1 MSNSTTKNLFLIES
15 SVLSK
20 ISNLIPKNS
29 KIISFDYES
38 HQYFKKT
45 ETPHIQ
51 SEKFLFDSDL
61 EKINCIAKNLSK
73 WSKEKII
80 SNFITYENLNL
91 GDLFTVEFHY
101 FILPFIKKF
110 LEIQRI
116 LSKFPNSIL
125 HTSGIL
131 SNIVEHLGI
140 EHVSKISEHNPFFLY
155 DDIKIKTP
163 FLNFNLSR
171 TKFDKIKNF
180 SENLSHFLSSK
191 SLENSYKNIL
201 FVEFDLKRYESL
213 FVESKKYQLNL
224 IIHNRRRPLYYNPKS
239 FQIFRNSNCI
249 DSFNYINE
257 KNIDNKLISK
267 INSDILNNIKSHNI
281 LFRDFFQI
289 DGFSIWEIIKPS
301 FLELCEKRIESSL
314 LEFLIATQIFEN
326 QTIDKIILL
335 SENGFNEQ
343 IFLTLGKKFNVEI
356 CLLQHGIFLDDP
368 NALDHNIFS
377 GIVPIKSDKI
387 LGWGGIT
394 KNYLS
399 NIVSDSKIEIVG
411 YPGFDKY
418 LDSENSSEK
427 YVLLTTTAPRKIDV
441 KGYLIK
447 YLEQYENSIFHICSI
462 LAQQGKK
469 IIIKTHPFMDEHQLP
484 ERITKL
490 PSVQIK
496 NNSNVLELMRNS
508 ELVIVFG
515 ISTIALEAQILGKPI
530 IFYENDYYL
539 GTTTLTRSKLCMLL
553 NDNNFETI
561 VPQIFNDSN
570 VKSDLIQKGND
581 CVKQYLS
588 NLGFASKKTLDYFK
602 QNH

>member
-213 FVESKKYQLNL
+213 FVE
-224 IIHNRRRPLYYNPKS
+224 
-239 FQIFRNSNCI
+239 
-249 DSFNYINE
+249 
-257 KNIDNKLISK
+257 
-267 INSDILNNIKSHNI
+267 
-281 LFRDFFQI
+281 
-289 DGFSIWEIIKPS
+289 
-301 FLELCEKRIESSL
+301 
-314 LEFLIATQIFEN
+314 
-326 QTIDKIILL
+326 
-335 SENGFNEQ
+335 
-343 IFLTLGKKFNVEI
+343 
-356 CLLQHGIFLDDP
+356 
-368 NALDHNIFS
+368 
-377 GIVPIKSDKI
+377 
-387 LGWGGIT
+387 
-394 KNYLS
+394 
-399 NIVSDSKIEIVG
+399 
-411 YPGFDKY
+411 
-418 LDSENSSEK
+418 
-427 YVLLTTTAPRKIDV
+427 
-441 KGYLIK
+441 
-447 YLEQYENSIFHICSI
+447 
-462 LAQQGKK
+462 
-469 IIIKTHPFMDEHQLP
+469 
-484 ERITKL
+484 
-490 PSVQIK
+490 
-496 NNSNVLELMRNS
+496 
-508 ELVIVFG
+508 
-515 ISTIALEAQILGKPI
+515 
-530 IFYENDYYL
+530 
-539 GTTTLTRSKLCMLL
+539 
-553 NDNNFETI
+553 
-561 VPQIFNDSN
+561 
-570 VKSDLIQKGND
+570 
-581 CVKQYLS
+581 
-588 NLGFASKKTLDYFK
+588 
-602 QNH
+602 